1 MTPEAYLAAV
11 KMHPRVVVRG
21 FGGFRYNGYAIRRE
35 GDHVAVI
42 PPDVLGKDNLRAF
55 AERST
60 SDHLYASSGCWHHV
74 GQIVDGEL
82 PSKEQLRG
90 YFVSKHG
97 KLRGLNRLSP
107 MRCHSAGCGT
117 PSRMMPSITRSF
129 STDHMMPS
137 SAFTMS

>member
-129 STDHMMPS
+129 SADHMMP
-137 SAFTMS
+137 